1 SVVYGVVVR
10 AKNWMYNGGWLKPK
24 RLKGAV
30 ISVGNL
36 TTGGTGKTPMVM
48 WLAQK
53 FLAEGKSVA
62 ILSRGYKGSGGT
74 SDEIEMLRKRLG
86 DGVRFGVGP
95 DRFASGTKL
104 EGERRVDVFLL
115 DDGFQHRDLARDL
128 DIL

>member
-48 WLAQK
+48 WLAEK

-62 ILSRGYKGSGGT
+62 ILSRGYKGSDGT
-74 SDEIEMLRKRLG
+74 SDEIELLKQRLRGR
-86 DGVRFGVGP
+86 VRFGVGP
-95 DRFASGTKL
+95 DRYRMGS
-104 EGERRVDVFLL
+104 
-115 DDGFQHRDLARDL
+115 Q
-128 DIL
+128 